1 MNTNPLAIPEL
12 LYRIGSFVTQWVYSE
27 RRYKLEFE
35 PKHIIACINVCRL
48 WRDTLTPLLW
58 AVFDDNNVCLVVAPH
73 LNSEKRL
80 LIPVEILQAHQRHL
94 RYARIQFEWPT
105 DIFQPTH
112 LQELVTDSKLLAAR
126 HDLLRSN
133 PYLNRLYLDFGTEA
147 TYDKI
152 KDTLEATSQLKTVT
166 FNCLRFANANGGTLS
181 GFFDS
186 NSQLEKLAIF
196 HIHGLERFDLC
207 QPLQNLT
214 RMLLI
219 GTWISNEGLLDIFR
233 HSPNLETLETSTYDC
248 PVMDLSRVLRGH
260 CQKLVSLWCIGQN
273 RLDPDDV
280 LALVQAVSHLVRFKS
295 PCTSLT
301 AEIIQALLAHA
312 SSLETVKLRVHGYVE
327 DIVTTMGS
335 ILAAANLKA
344 LLVRRAPW
352 LYSMEDGIFI
362 QNLFQS
368 HWSCQELEAFKMQ
381 GFLRSFTALES
392 SGEDSDDT
400 AIQRTRSENRAFMDD
415 LMGEG
420 WAWKAIKSKDELG
433 TAFTTEAKSLLG
445 VVSEWMQHM
454 PRLCQVQVEDF
465 MFCHKDRLPSHRRR
479 DPWYIDVKDHA
490 QLPIE

>member
-80 LIPVEILQAHQRHL
+80 LIPVETLQAHQRHL

-112 LQELVTDSKLLAAR
+112 LQELVTDSKLLSVR

-133 PYLNRLYLDFGTEA
+133 PHLNLLYLDFRTEV

-152 KDTLEATSQLKTVT
+152 KDILEATSQLKTVS
-166 FNCLRFANANGGTLS
+166 FNCLRFANANSGTLS

-196 HIHGLERFDLC
+196 HIHGLERFDLY

-214 RMLLI
+214 R
-219 GTWISNEGLLDIFR
+219 
-233 HSPNLETLETSTYDC
+233 
-248 PVMDLSRVLRGH
+248 
-260 CQKLVSLWCIGQN
+260 QN
-273 RLDPDDV
+273 QLDPDDV
-280 LALVQAVSHLVRFKS
+280 LELIQATSRLVRFKS

-301 AEIIQALLAHA
+301 TEIIQALLVHA
-312 SSLETVKLRVHGYVE
+312 NSLETVKLRVHGYVE
-327 DIVTTMGS
+327 DILTTMGS

-344 LLVRRAPW
+344 LLLRRAPW
-352 LYSMEDGIFI
+352 LYSTKDEIFI

-381 GFLRSFTALES
+381 GFLRSFTDLES
-392 SGEDSDDT
+392 SGENSDNT
-400 AIQRTRSENRAFMDD
+400 AIQRTRFENRAFMDD
-415 LMGEG
+415 LVGEG
-420 WAWKAIKSKDELG
+420 WAWKAIKSRGELG
-433 TAFTTEAKSLLG
+433 TAFTAEAKFLLG
-445 VVSEWMQHM
+445 VVSEWMKRM
-454 PRLCQVQVEDF
+454 PRLCQVQVEDL
-465 MFCHKDRLPSHRRR
+465 MFCHKDKLPSRRRR